1 LQPLLG
7 VLLLDTRF
15 PRIPGDIGNAA
26 SYPYPVRFRVVRGA
40 TVPRVVT
47 RDIDRRLLEPFLQC
61 ARELEQEGVRAI
73 TTSCGF
79 LVLFQDELASQLRVP
94 FFASSLLQIPLV
106 YRMVQRPIG
115 VITANAAALTPAHLR
130 AAGVDGSIPVLIGG
144 LEDREAFA
152 SAILRDGPE
161 LDAQAVEGEVVET
174 AQALLERN
182 PEIGAFVCEC
192 HNLAPYGPAIQ
203 RATGRPVFDIFSL
216 IALVIQAVAK
226 PVFVDQAMQET
237 RES

>member
-1 LQPLLG
+1 MHPLIG

-26 SYPYPVRFRVVRGA
+26 SYPYPTRFRVVRGA
-40 TVPRVVT
+40 TVPRIVT
-47 RDIDRRLLEPFLQC
+47 RDLDRTLLEPFVDE
-61 ARELEQEGVRAI
+61 ARQLEQAGVRAI

-79 LVLFQDELASQLRVP
+79 LVLFQDELAKRLRVP

-115 VITANAAALTPAHLR
+115 ILTASAAALTQEHVR
-130 AAGVDGSIPVLIGG
+130 AAGVDASMPVLVAG
-144 LEDREAFA
+144 LEDAPAFA
-152 SAILRDGPE
+152 SAILRDGPV
-161 LDAQAVEGEVVET
+161 LDREVVEREVV
-174 AQALLERN
+174 AAAESLARRE
-182 PEIGAFVCEC
+182 PDIGAFVCEC

-216 IALVIQAVAK
+216 IALVAQAAAK
-226 PVFVDQAMQET
+226 PAFPSAGVHA
-237 RES
+237 